1 MVDIPNIC
9 EIEQRLQRESPCGS
23 ELLVVTGKELRASPR
38 QRATDQ
44 TGDNAGNEASERHP
58 SAAYAMAPMIATT
71 ITSQPIPDARFSPA
85 EPGVDLDVSL

>member
-1 MVDIPNIC
+1 LSGPDTW
-9 EIEQRLQRESPCGS
+9 
-23 ELLVVTGKELRASPR
+23 VTDRTE
-38 QRATDQ
+38 
-44 TGDNAGNEASERHP
+44 DNAGNEASEGHP